1 MCLASINII
10 QENMMLDHIRNII
23 SQYIKIDPQQITE
36 DTELVEELGL
46 NSYDLVSLI
55 AAMEEEFE
63 IVIPDR
69 DILSFATVGD
79 VMEYLEDNK
88 PQYSEGN

>member
-1 MCLASINII
+1 
-10 QENMMLDHIRNII
+10 MLDHIRNII